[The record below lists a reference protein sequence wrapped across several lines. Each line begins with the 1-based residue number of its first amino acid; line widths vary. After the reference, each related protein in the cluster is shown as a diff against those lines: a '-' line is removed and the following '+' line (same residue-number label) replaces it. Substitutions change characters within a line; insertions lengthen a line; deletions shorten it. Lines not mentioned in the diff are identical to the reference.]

1 MEPQKHRILI
11 IDDDEDLSLIISDML
26 EYNGFSVTTALCGEQ
41 AAELLSDNSYHVILL
56 DINLPDNNGFEICR
70 QIREN
75 SVVPVIFAS
84 ARKSEIDRIKGYDI
98 GGDDYLSK
106 PYSMQELLARIRAI
120 IRRTYGFNPQERI
133 FRFGDVTVN
142 LSAKTV
148 EKNEKRIT
156 LSPKEFE
163 LLSYLCS
170 HKNTALSRNTL
181 ISEVWGVFSTVEPST
196 LAVHIRWLREKLEDD
211 PAVPIYIK
219 TVYRVGYI
227 LEVPDE
233 N

>member
-1 MEPQKHRILI
+1 MDLQKHNILI
-11 IDDDEDLSLIISDML
+11 IDDDEDLSMIISDML

-41 AAELLSDNSYHVILL
+41 AAELLSDNSYNVILL
-56 DINLPDNNGFEICR
+56 DINLPDTNGFELCR

-106 PYSMQELLARIRAI
+106 PFSMQELLSRIRAI
-120 IRRTYGFNPQERI
+120 IRRTYGFTPQERV
-133 FRFGDVTVN
+133 FRFGGITVN

-163 LLSYLCS
+163 LLSYMCS
-170 HKNTALSRNTL
+170 HKNTALSKNTL
-181 ISEVWGVFSTVEPST
+181 ISEVWGAFSTVENST

-211 PAVPIYIK
+211 PAVPVFIK
-219 TVYRVGYI
+219 TVFRVGYI